1 MIQIVSNSAVSILIT
16 ALLTSSNMSAA
27 RHDIDNQRSMIT
39 IHVFRTGL
47 LSAFGHDHEVT
58 TRISRGYIEYPEHP
72 SVELWIDARALRVI
86 DSDSSAK
93 DRAEVQTTMEGTEV
107 LDVHGFPE
115 IHFRSIAASRQSSG
129 NRWSVRGSL
138 DLHGQSRPVVL
149 EITETNG
156 WFLGTTTLK
165 LRDYGIRPPAAA
177 GGSVKVK
184 DEIKLDFKV
193 ATVQLSS
200 FLSNRPAT
208 PARKLGEFQTVL
220 TKQRLAAGLATQH
233 SARQVLGD

>member
-1 MIQIVSNSAVSILIT
+1 MKQILSNSAVSILIT
-16 ALLTSSNMSAA
+16 ALLTSTNICAA

-39 IHVFRTGL
+39 IHVSRSGL
-47 LSAFGHDHEVT
+47 LSAFGHDHEIA
-58 TRISRGYIEYPEHP
+58 TRISRGYIAYPENP

-93 DRAEVQTTMEGTEV
+93 DRAEVQTTMQGSGV

-115 IHFRSIAASRQSSG
+115 IHFRSTAASRQNGG
-129 NRWSVRGSL
+129 NRWSVRGNL
-138 DLHGQSRPVVL
+138 DLHGQTRPVVL
-149 EITETNG
+149 EITESNG

-165 LRDYGIRPPAAA
+165 LRDYGISPPVVA

-193 ATVQLSS
+193 AT
-200 FLSNRPAT
+200 
-208 PARKLGEFQTVL
+208 
-220 TKQRLAAGLATQH
+220 ATQP
-233 SARQVLGD
+233 SASPSIGD